1 MNGGRL
7 SINRA
12 CVLCVAFLGVIS
24 VAAIIAAFLLTK
36 NLAVVWLGLLFV
48 ALVLT
53 CAASFVAFLR
63 RKLVLF
69 SDSLCRTIDDML
81 DRTAASPQIYEEE
94 NLFYKVNHRLTRL
107 YEILRKNQES
117 IAKERADLQELISD
131 ISHQVKTPISNLKM
145 VNATLLEQPI
155 SEEKRQEFL
164 QASSGQL
171 EKLDFL
177 MQAMIKTS
185 RLETGVISLDRKIQP
200 LYDTLAAALGGILLN
215 AERKH
220 IHVSVDCPE
229 NIILAHDRKW
239 TSEALFNILDNAVKY
254 TPTGGNIQV
263 SVQSWE
269 FYVKIDITDSGKGIA
284 EGRQGMIFKRFY
296 REEEVHDIEG
306 IGIGLYLAREIVTM
320 QGGYI
325 KVTSTIGHGSTFS
338 VFLPVDKNFLKC
350 HRIVTFQE

>member
-1 MNGGRL
+1 MNAGRL

-12 CVLCVAFLGVIS
+12 CAFGAAFSGIIS
-24 VAAIIAAFLLTK
+24 IAFIIAAFLLTK
-36 NLAVVWLGLLFV
+36 NPAVIWLGLLFATLVFACV
-48 ALVLT
+48 A
-53 CAASFVAFLR
+53 AFMAFLR

-69 SDSLCRTIDDML
+69 SDSLCRTIDNML
-81 DRTAASPQIYEEE
+81 DGAAPPPQSYEEE
-94 NLFYKVNHRLTRL
+94 NLFNKINYRLTRL
-107 YEILRKNQES
+107 YEVLRESRES

-145 VNATLLEQPI
+145 INATLLEHPMPG
-155 SEEKRQEFL
+155 EKQREFL

-185 RLETGVISLDRKIQP
+185 RLETGVISLDRRIQP

-220 IHVSVDCPE
+220 IHVGVDCPE
-229 NIILAHDRKW
+229 DIILPHDRKW

-254 TPTGGNIQV
+254 TPADGDIQV

-269 FYVKIDITDSGKGIA
+269 FYVKIDITDSGKGID

-306 IGIGLYLAREIVTM
+306 IGIGLYLAREIITM

-325 KVTSTIGHGSTFS
+325 RVASRVGHGSVFS
-338 VFLPVDKNFLKC
+338 VFLP
-350 HRIVTFQE
+350 HG

>member
-1 MNGGRL
+1 MSEGKF

-12 CVLCVAFLGVIS
+12 CAVGIAFLGLLSIVTIIS
-24 VAAIIAAFLLTK
+24 AYLFVRNPAI
-36 NLAVVWLGLLFV
+36 VWLCLLFIL
-48 ALVLT
+48 LVFS
-53 CAASFVAFLR
+53 CAALFVVFLR

-69 SDSLCRTIDDML
+69 SDKLCQTIDDML
-81 DRTAASPQIYEEE
+81 NGAAAPQVCEEE
-94 NLFYKVNHRLTRL
+94 NLFYKINHRLVRL
-107 YEILRKNQES
+107 YEVMWENQES
-117 IAKERADLQELISD
+117 IVKERADLQELISD

-145 VNATLLEQPI
+145 VNATLLEQPMPG
-155 SEEKRQEFL
+155 EKRREFL

-185 RLETGVISLDRKIQP
+185 RLETGVISLDGKIQP

-229 NIILAHDRKW
+229 DIILPHDRKW
-239 TSEALFNILDNAVKY
+239 TSEALFNILENAVKY
-254 TPTGGNIQV
+254 TPAGGTIRV

-284 EGRQGMIFKRFY
+284 ENRQGIIFKRFY

-306 IGIGLYLAREIVTM
+306 IGIGLYLAREIITM

-325 KVTSTIGHGSTFS
+325 KVTSTVGCGSTFS
-338 VFLPVDKNFLKC
+338 VFLP
-350 HRIVTFQE
+350 HR